1 MTYGTVKAKS
11 LIYQS
16 GGSDVVFTTSGTVQN
31 GDNFSGAVVQG
42 QLISGQTI
50 VLTES
55 VSGALIQGV
64 SLNVTVLS
72 GISGIFTT
80 QVSGQTITG
89 TDLNATNITGNSI
102 SGSTIATPTG
112 DIGDLTVTGTISG
125 VNITGDAGSFSTLTA
140 TSGVFTTEVSGNS
153 YKASGNVTVITSS
166 GDVRAYGQLSF
177 PPLVGTSGQILTS
190 NGDGNTN
197 WETDVYAVEIVT
209 TPITGEAGKTYVI
222 TEGTTLTLPAS
233 PATGNFLTVINR
245 SNTITGTIDRNGE
258 NIMSS
263 GANLTID
270 DVNFRADFIYY
281 GGSEG
286 WVFI

>member
-16 GGSDVVFTTSGTVQN
+16 GGSDVVFTDSQIVQN

-55 VSGALIQGV
+55 VSGALIEGV

-72 GISGIFTT
+72 GVSGIFTT
-80 QVSGQTITG
+80 Q
-89 TDLNATNITGNSI
+89 
-102 SGSTIATPTG
+102 
-112 DIGDLTVTGTISG
+112 
-125 VNITGDAGSFSTLTA
+125 
-140 TSGVFTTEVSGNS
+140 VSGNS

-197 WETDVYAVEIVT
+197 WEADVYAVEIVT
-209 TPITGEAGKTYVI
+209 TPITGEPGKTYVI

-245 SNTITGTIDRNGE
+245 SNTVTGTIDRNGE

>member
-16 GGSDVVFTTSGTVQN
+16 GGSDIVFTTSGLLRN
-31 GDNFSGAVVQG
+31 GDNFSGSVVQG

-72 GISGIFTT
+72 DISGIFTA

-89 TDLNATNITGNSI
+89 TDLNATNIAGNSI

-125 VNITGDAGSFSTLTA
+125 VNITGDAGSFSTLTT

-245 SNTITGTIDRNGE
+245 SNTVTGTIDRNGE